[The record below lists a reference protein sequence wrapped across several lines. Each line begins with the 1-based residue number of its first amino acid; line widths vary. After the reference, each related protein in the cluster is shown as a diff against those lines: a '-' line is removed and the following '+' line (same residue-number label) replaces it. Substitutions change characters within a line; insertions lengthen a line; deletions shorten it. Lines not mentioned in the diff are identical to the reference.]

1 MAQKDHWNEVYG
13 NEPDFFGK
21 GPSDC
26 ARIALDLFRENQV
39 ESVLELGCGQGRDSL
54 LFARNGLEVTALDYS
69 ETAVSAVRERAGSL
83 GLSSLVRAQ
92 TCNVK
97 EPLPF
102 ADQTFDACYS
112 HMLLCMELST
122 AEIAFILREIH
133 RLLRPGGLV
142 VYSVRSNFDRHFRT
156 GRHIA
161 EDIYEVGGF
170 VIHFIDEQKI
180 RKLARGYRIQTIER
194 IEEGSL
200 PRDLFIVTMKKT
212 AEPADR
218 QTDNHREE
226 GRYEEC
232 DEGISDISRYRPGAG
247 EAGAQNQTA
256 RRPGGGTCGRLRP
269 LNGLFPRSCE
279 GSRSNPGGTRRDCRP
294 CHGGKR
300 LQNEEPVRAE
310 ISGRADA
317 NAAADRHR
325 AGTGARCRPDLRHL
339 SECFS

>member
-1 MAQKDHWNEVYG
+1 MKKKETSAMAQKDHWNEVYG
-13 NEPDFFGK
+13 SEPDFFGE

-39 ESVLELGCGQGRDSL
+39 GSVLELGCGQGRDSL
-54 LFARNGLEVTALDYS
+54 LFARNGLSVTALDYS

-218 QTDNHREE
+218 QTDNQEKKE
-226 GRYEEC
+226 DMKNAMKEF
-232 DEGISDISRYRPGAG
+232 
-247 EAGAQNQTA
+247 QTFLDTA
-256 RRPGGGTCGRLRP
+256 LAPGRLEHKTKQ
-269 LNGLFPRSCE
+269 LVGL
-279 GSRSNPGGTRRDCRP
+279 G
-294 CHGGKR
+294 
-300 LQNEEPVRAE
+300 
-310 ISGRADA
+310 
-317 NAAADRHR
+317 AALA
-325 AGTGARCRPDLRHL
+325 AGCDP
-339 SECFS
+339 